1 MKSVIIIGASGHGKV
16 VADIIQKSGD
26 KVLGFLDDNPNLP
39 DTFIGFPVLGTLS
52 DYRDYDAEFVIAI
65 GNAEIRERIT
75 EKLNNVCWYTAI
87 HPTAVISGIGV
98 KIDVG
103 TVVMANAVIN
113 SGSIIGKHCIINSG
127 AVVEHD
133 NKIED
138 FVHVSVG
145 AKLAGTVS
153 VGKGTWI
160 GVGASVNNNVNICG
174 VCMIGAGAV
183 VVKDIEEA
191 GTYIGVPVERLE
203 KMKKEHKYL
212 GGGKIRIIGFLYFP
226 SKFKIENKTS
236 LLKNE
241 RCTA

>member
-1 MKSVIIIGASGHGKV
+1 MRTVIIIGVSGHGKV

-26 KVLGFLDDNPNLP
+26 RVLGFLDDSPYMP
-39 DTFIGFPVLGTLS
+39 DTFIGFSVLGTVN
-52 DYRDYDAEFVIAI
+52 DYKNYDAEFVIAI
-65 GNAEIRERIT
+65 GNAEAREKIAG
-75 EKLNNVCWYTAI
+75 KLSKVSWYTAI

-98 KIDVG
+98 KIDAG

-113 SGSIIGKHCIINSG
+113 SGSNIGKHCIINTA

-160 GVGASVNNNVNICG
+160 GIGASISNNVNICG
-174 VCMIGAGAV
+174 ACMIGAGAV
-183 VVKDIEEA
+183 VIKNIQES
-191 GTYIGVPVERLE
+191 GTYVGVPVVRLK
-203 KMKKEHKYL
+203 KMKKNKKPSRKM
-212 GGGKIRIIGFLYFP
+212 GGG
-226 SKFKIENKTS
+226 
-236 LLKNE
+236 
-241 RCTA
+241 